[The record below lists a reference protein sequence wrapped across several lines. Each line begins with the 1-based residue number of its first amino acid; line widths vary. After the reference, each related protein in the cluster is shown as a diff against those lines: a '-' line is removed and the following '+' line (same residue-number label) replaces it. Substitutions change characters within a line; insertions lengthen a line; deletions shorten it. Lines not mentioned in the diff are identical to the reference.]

1 MRDQVFTTSIT
12 ELFGIRHPILCGGLQ
27 WLADAPYVAAV
38 VNAGGMGF
46 ITCLSFPG
54 APERFRQE
62 IRRCRELTDGKPFGV
77 SVSIGRRPDI
87 VEVLT
92 PFLDVIVEE
101 RVRFVETSGNNPSWL
116 LPKLKDA
123 GCIVVH
129 KVPAVR
135 YAVSAQRENVDAITV
150 ISGEAGGHTGQ
161 FMVGQIVQGPLAAD
175 AIDKPLVLGGGM
187 GDGRHLL
194 TTLAMGADAM
204 MLGSRMVVAEEIWAH
219 RDYKEHVTLL
229 NEMASRV
236 VMSRFGKQHRVLD
249 NDAAKQ
255 VAELEANGV
264 DDLESYRPLIAGS
277 RVMKA
282 YTTGDYAEGMIDMGP
297 AGVFA
302 REIKPVEAIF
312 DEIIDAAV
320 AALNVVKKAETTRVS
335 NGRNPAV
342 VNA

>member
-1 MRDQVFTTSIT
+1 
-12 ELFGIRHPILCGGLQ
+12 
-27 WLADAPYVAAV
+27 
-38 VNAGGMGF
+38 
-46 ITCLSFPG
+46 
-54 APERFRQE
+54 
-62 IRRCRELTDGKPFGV
+62 
-77 SVSIGRRPDI
+77 
-87 VEVLT
+87 
-92 PFLDVIVEE
+92 
-101 RVRFVETSGNNPSWL
+101 
-116 LPKLKDA
+116 
-123 GCIVVH
+123 
-129 KVPAVR
+129 
-135 YAVSAQRENVDAITV
+135 
-150 ISGEAGGHTGQ
+150 
-161 FMVGQIVQGPLAAD
+161 
-175 AIDKPLVLGGGM
+175 
-187 GDGRHLL
+187 
-194 TTLAMGADAM
+194 
-204 MLGSRMVVAEEIWAH
+204 
-219 RDYKEHVTLL
+219 
-229 NEMASRV
+229 
-236 VMSRFGKQHRVLD
+236 VLD

>member
-1 MRDQVFTTSIT
+1 MRDQVFTTPIT

-27 WLADAPYVAAV
+27 WLADARYVSAV

-54 APERFRQE
+54 EPERFRQE

-77 SVSIGRRPDI
+77 SVSVARRPDV
-87 VEVLT
+87 VEMLT

-101 RVRFVETSGNNPSWL
+101 RVAFVETSGNNPSWL
-116 LPKLKDA
+116 LPTLKNA

-135 YAVSAQRENVDAITV
+135 YGVSAQRENVDAVTV

-175 AIDKPLVLGGGM
+175 AIHKPLVLGGGM
-187 GDGRHLL
+187 GDGRHLVA
-194 TTLAMGADAM
+194 TLAMGADAM

-219 RDYKEHVTLL
+219 RNYKEHVTLL
-229 NEMASRV
+229 DEMASRV
-236 VMSRFGKQHRVLD
+236 VMGRFGKQHRVLD
-249 NDAAKQ
+249 NDAARQ
-255 VAELEANGV
+255 VAALEAQGI
-264 DDLESYRPLIAGS
+264 DDFEMYRPLVSGT
-277 RVMKA
+277 RVKEA
-282 YTTGDYAEGMIDMGP
+282 YKSGEHAEGMIDMGP

-312 DEIIDAAV
+312 DDIIDAAV
-320 AALNVVKKAETTRVS
+320 TALNAVAKSARVS
-335 NGRNPAV
+335 NSKNRAAGIA
-342 VNA
+342 